1 MLANSNLDA
10 ANLNRTLQVLQGT
23 ASEMDLL
30 ALAEGLLT
38 TALQDAALQSS
49 SASMVDHNSSTPV
62 APPPLAGPPPRP
74 LQYLSHPMA
83 AHNLPV
89 PMSCACA

>member
-10 ANLNRTLQVLQGT
+10 ARLNRTLQVLQGS

-30 ALAEGLLT
+30 TLAEGCLLT

-49 SASMVDHNSSTPV
+49 SNVDLYSIV
-62 APPPLAGPPPRP
+62 
-74 LQYLSHPMA
+74 
-83 AHNLPV
+83 
-89 PMSCACA
+89 